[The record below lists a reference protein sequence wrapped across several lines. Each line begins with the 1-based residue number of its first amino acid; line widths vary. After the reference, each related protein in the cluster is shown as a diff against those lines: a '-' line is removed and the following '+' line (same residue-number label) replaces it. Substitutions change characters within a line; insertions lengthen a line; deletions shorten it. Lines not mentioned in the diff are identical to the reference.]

1 MDRTL
6 RGLLAG
12 VIAGIAMNV
21 WNLSD
26 YYFFNITKIRFLDW
40 AAVLLTWSKPPTV
53 METVIYLLI
62 HLLWDGFL
70 GITFAHL
77 LVMIT
82 SRGLIIKST
91 IYGLLLWFSFKII
104 VNLYRVPVLS
114 GLQPFPGAM
123 SNLLA
128 VILWGLVLGLV
139 LKKLDKPVEE

>member
-26 YYFFNITKIRFLDW
+26 YYFLHLTKIRFLDW
-40 AAVLLTWSKPPTV
+40 ASVLLAWSKPKTAV
-53 METVIYLLI
+53 ETVIYLII

-70 GITFAHL
+70 AIIFSHL
-77 LVMIT
+77 LVSIT

-91 IYGLLLWFSFKII
+91 IYSVLLWFFFKIT
-104 VNLYRVPVLS
+104 VNIYRVPVLS

-128 VILWGLVLGLV
+128 VILFGIVLGLV
-139 LKKLDKPVEE
+139 LKKFDKPV